1 MPGRQTVVLTP
12 AELAAVRKLV
22 TRSRAAQGLPPT
34 IEDPVVLDRIAYLFA
49 TFARYP
55 AKDGAGDQGP

>member
-12 AELAAVRKLV
+12 AGMAAVRKLV
-22 TRSRAAQGLPPT
+22 TQSRAAQGLPPT
-34 IEDPVVLDRIAYLFA
+34 IEDRVVLDRVAYLFA

-55 AKDGAGDQGP
+55 VKDGASDQGS